1 MPRLT
6 QANASKLSAG
16 NQRPIAALLR
26 CSLAALATL
35 LGGSEAARAAAP
47 AGGQSAVHVIVHMRP
62 ENPPAPPAG
71 YVYMVNGVLPIGPP
85 LRDPRPDAVLVLDTP
100 NVDSI
105 ANPAANPA
113 SAAGGDDPA
122 ASDDPPA
129 GAAEKDA
136 APADAA
142 VPPSTTPPIEV
153 RIYGARTLPEVIV
166 APAGTQVIFRNDD
179 RRSVSLHCR
188 QAPELFPRTGL
199 APGTR
204 LAVTAPRPGE
214 FELRSAEYPHLR
226 ATLIVPRGPA
236 AHLTWSAMGEVGEA
250 RLNVPPGNYLARLFF
265 LHRYVAAQ
273 AVTVTPQ
280 GAEFVLRAVWPTA
293 TIASA
298 APSR

>member
-1 MPRLT
+1 MPC
-6 QANASKLSAG
+6 SAQDLVPKSSAR
-16 NQRPIAALLR
+16 NQRPIAAALR
-26 CSLAALATL
+26 CSLPALATL
-35 LGGSEAARAAAP
+35 ATLLPTATAAAAP
-47 AGGQSAVHVIVHMRP
+47 ASGAVHVIVHMRP

-85 LRDPRPDAVLVLDTP
+85 LRDPRPDAVLVLDSPT
-100 NVDSI
+100 VDSS
-105 ANPAANPA
+105 ARPSPA
-113 SAAGGDDPA
+113 SDDSAATDESSGIAGAGAPDPA
-122 ASDDPPA
+122 AT
-129 GAAEKDA
+129 
-136 APADAA
+136 A
-142 VPPSTTPPIEV
+142 VPPSSAPPIEV
-153 RIYGARTLPEVIV
+153 RLYGARTLPEVIV

-179 RRSVSLHCR
+179 RRPVTLRCR
-188 QAPELFPRTGL
+188 QAPELFPHPAL

-214 FELRSAEYPHLR
+214 FELRSVEYPHLR

-236 AHLTWSAMGEVGEA
+236 ARLTWSSLGEVGEA

-293 TIASA
+293 TLASA